1 MTINTKEDLIKLII
15 DHNIPLEK
23 IVKDRCDVDWDYN
36 AKTFYEMGV
45 DDLDIAEIMWDIEKN
60 YDCDITDELFDELG
74 AFGSVIGY
82 GKEKLI
88 NPNDLIIS
96 VIRDRKLKE
105 LGILDDVEIPQKSGI
120 V

>member
-1 MTINTKEDLIKLII
+1 MTINTKENLIQLITY
-15 DHNIPLEK
+15 HNIPLEK

-36 AKTFYEMGV
+36 AKTFHEMGV
-45 DDLDIAEIMWDIEKN
+45 DDLDIAVIMMGIEKN

-74 AFGSVIGY
+74 VGSVIGY

-105 LGILDDVEIPQKSGI
+105 LGIL
-120 V
+120 

>member
-1 MTINTKEDLIKLII
+1 MII
-15 DHNIPLEK
+15 IH
-23 IVKDRCDVDWDYN
+23 
-36 AKTFYEMGV
+36 
-45 DDLDIAEIMWDIEKN
+45 
-60 YDCDITDELFDELG
+60 
-74 AFGSVIGY
+74 
-82 GKEKLI
+82 EKLI

>member
-36 AKTFYEMGV
+36 AKTFHEMGV
-45 DDLDIAEIMWDIEKN
+45 YDLDIVEIMMDIEKD
-60 YDCDITDELFDELG
+60 YDCDITDELFDELS

-105 LGILDDVEIPQKSGI
+105 LGILDDVEIPQKNGI